1 MIKFS
6 LVLLLVLCGC
16 AKQQKVSDLDVLW
29 TDGECL
35 FHSKG
40 MTIEQAEQIKKAW
53 KFGGCEVTVHTDDEG
68 KSRKPPKQ

>member
-1 MIKFS
+1 MIRFS

-29 TDGECL
+29 TDGKCL

-40 MTIEQAEQIKKAW
+40 MTIEQAEQINKAW
-53 KFGGCEVTVHTDDEG
+53 KFKDCDVTVDTDDEG
-68 KSRKPPKQ
+68 KKK